1 MKHKTDIWF
10 GINIHKKNVYE
21 DNINKSYSF
30 KTKKE
35 LNAFL
40 MGVKECFGYTDLKVN
55 KEVKI

>member
-35 LNAFL
+35 LNDFL
-40 MGVKECFGYTDLKVN
+40 IGN
-55 KEVKI
+55 

>member
-1 MKHKTDIWF
+1 M
-10 GINIHKKNVYE
+10 KKNVYE

-55 KEVKI
+55 KIEREK